1 MGDKNK
7 PTILFAED
15 EAPIRAAIAKILT
28 KSGLIVLEAEDGES
42 AREIYMNKGDS
53 IDAILS
59 DLRMPNMDGTQLAEF
74 NYENRFLPF
83 VVYTAIADAEMALKL
98 LKYGVHDYLVK
109 PIEAQNLIGTIKNA
123 LSRRTLRV
131 YKDDDENPYAGNV
144 GGITIPSQLNEIR
157 RASNWIEQQ
166 IKNVME
172 EKECKRFMNYADEF
186 LINAHEHGNL
196 KIGEKEKSNLLREGM
211 LELQMELREMDC
223 KAKIN
228 VSLSVLKSDIA
239 VNILDDGYG
248 FNCDQY
254 LNMSE
259 ETLVKRLKMPN
270 GRGIYMATQYFDSIV
285 YSKGGA
291 NVTLVKR
298 MH

>member
-1 MGDKNK
+1 MVNKGK

-15 EAPIRAAIAKILT
+15 EALVRTAIAKILT
-28 KSGLIVLEAEDGES
+28 KSGLNVLEAEDGQS
-42 AREIYMNKGDS
+42 AREIYRNKGDS

-83 VVYTAIADAEMALKL
+83 VVCTAIADAGMALKL
-98 LKYGVHDYLVK
+98 LKYGIQDYIVK
-109 PIEAQNLIGTIKNA
+109 PIEAQNLIRTIKNA

-196 KIGEKEKSNLLREGM
+196 KIGEKEKSIM
-211 LELQMELREMDC
+211 LEEERFEKEVELREMDC

-239 VNILDDGYG
+239 VNIIDDGYG

-259 ETLVKRLKMPN
+259 DTLLERLEMPN

-291 NVTLVKR
+291 NVLIVKKV
-298 MH
+298 